1 VLLAEAKVPYNITFS
16 MDDINSEF
24 SECDLAIV
32 LGANDIVNPSAQ
44 TDQNSPIAGM
54 PVLQVWKAKQTICMK
69 RSLNVGYA
77 GIDNSLFYMP
87 NNSMFLG
94 DAKTTLEQLLSLL
107 STTTP
112 ASDDNN
118 NTETTD
124 LESQQK
130 KIEEESTA
138 FFEQIP
144 DLQSIAFLK
153 VGICKEIDEREKRV
167 AMVPE
172 VAKSLLKSGIQIVI
186 ESGAGDNAGFS
197 NGSYAT
203 VGCQIKDTARE
214 VYDTSD
220 VILKIQ
226 APTPNEIDVLGAG
239 KTLISP
245 ISPQTDAG
253 MELLHKARD
262 AGINLLAVDAVPRV
276 SRAQN
281 MDVLSSQA
289 KLAGYRAVVEAS
301 NAYQRFLRG
310 EVTSA
315 GSFPAAK
322 VLVIGCGVAGLA
334 AISAAVSLGA
344 VVRAFDTRLDCK
356 EEVESL
362 GGIFLTLN
370 FNGEEEGDTGGTGY
384 AKVMSDEFYKKEM
397 NLFKEQAKE
406 VNIIITTTAIPGRRA
421 PILLKKEAVDNLAP
435 GAIIIDLAASTGGNC
450 ELTRPGETHLYDN
463 RVTIIG
469 ATDLP
474 SRMAYQSS
482 YMYANN
488 MQALLE
494 LLCPKDERKLVIN
507 MEDSVIRGMTCV
519 VDNTITW
526 PPPPSVNQ
534 THAAKTT
541 TQKKDDFLIVHHE
554 RKSSSVFSKRIFDL
568 TTIGEVCTIIFLIGF
583 FIVLGFFAPVSFV
596 NQLLYFI
603 LAGFLG
609 SYLIW
614 DVEPALFSPL
624 MSTSN
629 SLSGK
634 DLFVSLRFCSYLILT
649 FQCAIFLGVVILG
662 GILMAS
668 SDSGS
673 ATNVLGC
680 TAIFV
685 SAINVFGGFA
695 VSYRMLLMFKKETKG
710 TS

>member
-1 VLLAEAKVPYNITFS
+1 

-24 SECDLAIV
+24 SECDLAII

-44 TDQNSPIAGM
+44 TDPNSPIAGM
-54 PVLQVWKAKQTICMK
+54 PVLEVWKAKQTICMK

-77 GIDNSLFYMP
+77 GVDNPLFLMP
-87 NNSMFLG
+87 NNFMFLG
-94 DAKTTLEQLLSLL
+94 DAKKTLEQVLNLLSA
-107 STTTP
+107 STGTP
-112 ASDDNN
+112 GNN
-118 NTETTD
+118 NVETAD
-124 LESQQK
+124 VESQQK
-130 KIEEESTA
+130 KLEEESTT
-138 FFEQIP
+138 FFDQMP
-144 DLQSIAFLK
+144 DLQSNVFLRV
-153 VGICKEIDEREKRV
+153 VGICKEIDESEKRA

-172 VAKSLLKSGIQIVI
+172 VAKSLLKSGIQIII

-197 NGSYAT
+197 DGSYAL
-203 VGCQIKDTARE
+203 VGCQIKDTTRE

-220 VILKIQ
+220 VIIKIQ
-226 APTPNEIDVLGAG
+226 APIFNEIDMLGVG

-281 MDVLSSQA
+281 IDVLSSQA

-301 NAYQRFLRG
+301 NAYPRFFRG

-315 GSFPAAK
+315 GTFPPAN

-334 AISAAVSLGA
+334 AISTAVGMGA

-370 FNGEEEGDTGGTGY
+370 FDGEEEGDTGDTGY

-397 NLFKEQAKE
+397 NLFNEQAKE
-406 VNIIITTTAIPGRRA
+406 VNIIITTAAIPGRRA
-421 PILLKKEAVDNLAP
+421 PTLLKKEAVDNLTS
-435 GAIIIDLAASTGGNC
+435 GSIIIDLAASTGGNC
-450 ELTRPGETHLYDN
+450 ELTRPGENHLYDN

-507 MEDSVIRGMTCV
+507 MEDSVIRGMCCV
-519 VDNTITW
+519 FDNTITW
-526 PPPPSVNQ
+526 PPPPAVNQ
-534 THAAKTT
+534 TRATKTT
-541 TQKKDDFLIVHHE
+541 TKKKEDLLIVHQE
-554 RKSSSVFSKRIFDL
+554 RKSSTVFSKRILDL
-568 TTIGEVCTIIFLIGF
+568 TTIGEVCAIIFLVGF
-583 FIVLGFFAPVSFV
+583 AIILGFFAPVSFV

-603 LAGFLG
+603 LACFLG

-634 DLFVSLRFCSYLILT
+634 DLFMSLLF
-649 FQCAIFLGVVILG
+649 
-662 GILMAS
+662 
-668 SDSGS
+668 
-673 ATNVLGC
+673 
-680 TAIFV
+680 
-685 SAINVFGGFA
+685 
-695 VSYRMLLMFKKETKG
+695 
-710 TS
+710 

>member
-1 VLLAEAKVPYNITFS
+1 MNVLLAEAKVPYDITFS
-16 MDDINSEF
+16 MDDINSDF
-24 SECDLAIV
+24 SQCDLAIV

-77 GIDNSLFYMP
+77 GVDNSLFYMP
-87 NNSMFLG
+87 NNFMFLG
-94 DAKTTLEQLLSLL
+94 DAKKTLEQVLNLLSA
-107 STTTP
+107 STPTP
-112 ASDDNN
+112 DNN
-118 NTETTD
+118 NAETAD
-124 LESQQK
+124 VESQQK
-130 KIEEESTA
+130 KLEEESTA
-138 FFEQIP
+138 FLDHIP
-144 DLQSIAFLK
+144 DLQSNTFLR
-153 VGICKEIDEREKRV
+153 VGICKELDESEKRV
-167 AMVPE
+167 AMVPQ

-186 ESGAGDNAGFS
+186 ESGAGDNARFS
-197 NGSYAT
+197 DGSYAE
-203 VGCQIKDTARE
+203 VGGQIKESAKE
-214 VYDTSD
+214 VYDTSN
-220 VILKIQ
+220 VIIKIQ
-226 APTPNEIDVLGAG
+226 APTLNELDMLGAG

-406 VNIIITTTAIPGRRA
+406 VNIIITTAAIPGRRA

-526 PPPPSVNQ
+526 PPPPTVNQ
-534 THAAKTT
+534 TRATKTT
-541 TQKKDDFLIVHHE
+541 TQKKDDFLIVHQE
-554 RKSSSVFSKRIFDL
+554 RRKSSTVFSKRILDL
-568 TTIGEVCTIIFLIGF
+568 TTIGEVCAIIFLVVFAI
-583 FIVLGFFAPVSFV
+583 ILGFFAPVSFV

-634 DLFVSLRFCSYLILT
+634 DLFVSLRFCSYHMLT
-649 FQCAIFLGVVILG
+649 FR
-662 GILMAS
+662 
-668 SDSGS
+668 
-673 ATNVLGC
+673 T
-680 TAIFV
+680 
-685 SAINVFGGFA
+685 
-695 VSYRMLLMFKKETKG
+695 YLLL
-710 TS
+710 